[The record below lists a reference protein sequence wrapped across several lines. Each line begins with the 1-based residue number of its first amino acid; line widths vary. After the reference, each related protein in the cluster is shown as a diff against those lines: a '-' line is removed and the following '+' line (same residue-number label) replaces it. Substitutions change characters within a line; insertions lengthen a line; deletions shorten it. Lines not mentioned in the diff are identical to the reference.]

1 MFDYNIPYLL
11 LILIFLL
18 LSLLER
24 KKIVGKSKIRFFSGL
39 FFFIFFGTRGLIGS
53 DWYNYMYY
61 FDNASFSDIKIV
73 EDFELGFSFLTKFLK
88 LIGFNYNYYVLF
100 ITLIQTILFDNI
112 IRKYSVNI
120 SLTYA
125 LFICLF
131 PLLII
136 DALRNLLSILIA
148 CQALPYI
155 EQKKNRKAI
164 LIIIVSM
171 LFHTTGVF
179 FFLLFP
185 FSKNYIRQPYIL
197 MLLVIGTFIYFF
209 QLRFFDILIE
219 SLGGVFGGR
228 IDYLSKSVTK
238 SDQSYGITFGIVE
251 KYFFAYLLLKN
262 FNVIKKTKILTP
274 VFFNLFFIYIFIY
287 LFFSTSESFINRFS
301 LLFFIFYIVGIVNC
315 IFVLKLY
322 KQRIILN
329 AVILLIFIKTFLT
342 FNNILYDYS
351 TFIYKKDD
359 INKRETDRFNYYR
372 ERE

>member
-164 LIIIVSM
+164 LIIVASM

-197 MLLVIGTFIYFF
+197 ILLVIGTFIYFF

-238 SDQSYGITFGIVE
+238 SDQSYGITLGIVE

-262 FNVIKKTKILTP
+262 FNMIKKTKILTP

>member
-11 LILIFLL
+11 LILAFLL

-24 KKIVGKSKIRFFSGL
+24 KEIVGKSKIRFFSGL

-61 FDNASFSDIKIV
+61 FDNTSFSDIKIV

-125 LFICLF
+125 LFVCLF

-164 LIIIVSM
+164 LIIVTSM
-171 LFHTTGVF
+171 FFHTTGVF

-197 MLLVIGTFIYFF
+197 ILLVIGTFIYFF

-262 FNVIKKTKILTP
+262 FDVIKKTKILTP